1 MRALTAHEIIGV
13 WELSQHQTPV
23 DKALTILG
31 MIYPDRSA
39 AEIASLSIGQRDLRL
54 LLLREKTLGPSL
66 QSVAECPNCR
76 ERLEFSMNVRDIC
89 VDRVSDEPRELTLS
103 ADGYEL
109 RFRAINSLDQMAIA
123 SCGDLQDARIKLAER
138 CVLEARYNEEI
149 VYCHELPDD
158 IVTMLA
164 EEISK
169 RDPQAELLLDL
180 SCGVCK
186 HKWQV
191 FFDVATYFVDEL
203 RSTVVRLLREV
214 HYIAAAYG
222 WSERDI
228 LGMSEAKRKFYME
241 MV

>member
-31 MIYPDRSA
+31 MIYPDRSP
-39 AEIASLSIGQRDLRL
+39 AEIAALSIGQRDLRL

-66 QSVAECPNCR
+66 QSVAECPNCH

-89 VDRVSDEPRELTLS
+89 VDHVSDEPRELTMS
-103 ADGYEL
+103 SGGYDI
-109 RFRAINSLDQMAIA
+109 RFRPLNSSDQMAIA
-123 SCGDLQDARIKLAER
+123 SCGDLEEARIRLVER
-138 CVLEARYNEEI
+138 CVLDARCNDDGI
-149 VYCHELPDD
+149 RCHELPDEV
-158 IVTMLA
+158 ITRLA
-164 EEISK
+164 EQMAA
-169 RDPQAELLLDL
+169 RDPQAEMLLDL